1 MIMKEAVLGGTYWP
15 DYLESERELPEDQR
29 VTFVYKA
36 LTNREKIE
44 LLDEARGPVPHT
56 VSLLKKCVTGIRNIG
71 DGKGGDLDTI
81 DKLLDYPDSD
91 HTISYMLCIAAQEI
105 WRRQGGTADLLKNS
119 GAPSTAGAKAI
130 STKEQPDS

>member
-15 DYLESERELPEDQR
+15 DYLESERELQEDQR

-36 LTNREKIE
+36 LTNREKID

-56 VSLLKKCVTGIRNIG
+56 VSLLKKCVTGVRNIE
-71 DGKGGDLDTI
+71 DGKGGFLDTL
-81 DKLLDYPDSD
+81 DKLLGYPDSD

-105 WRRQGGTADLLKNS
+105 WKRQGGSVELLKNS
-119 GAPSTAGAKAI
+119 ASPSSAGAKAI
-130 STKEQPDS
+130 STKEQPVS